1 MKLLLD
7 QGLPRG
13 ACQLLVRHGHD
24 VLHVGEVGLATASDD
39 DILDWAE
46 SNGRVVVTLDADFH
60 AILARRGASRPS
72 AIRVRDEGLRAE
84 ALAALL
90 AKVVV
95 QSESA
100 LNAGAMVTVG
110 PDGETVRERGLPLR
124 HP

>member
-72 AIRVRDEGLRAE
+72 AIRVRVEGLRAE